1 MTLLMTLAGCA
12 LVMAASF
19 SGKMLTWRG
28 LGPVIERN
36 MHFFVSFAAGVL
48 LVVVYNLSSE
58 IVEHAGTLSAGVP
71 WIALGAVVVLVA
83 FKYIPHFHHH
93 HEKGAHDHSHIDAN
107 RILASDAV
115 HNIGDGAVLAVSYA
129 ASPVVGLA
137 TTLSIVVHE
146 MLQEISEFFVL
157 REAGMPVAR
166 ALLLN
171 FATSAT
177 ILFGAIGAYFALER
191 FEVLEVPL
199 LGLAA
204 GSYLIVIFHDLIP
217 HSLESAYDRRHWS
230 LHAAYFLAGVI
241 LMALI
246 VMLLPHAEVGH

>member
-1 MTLLMTLAGCA
+1 MTLVACA
-12 LVMAASF
+12 IVMIASF

-93 HEKGAHDHSHIDAN
+93 HEKGAHGHSHIDAN

-171 FATSAT
+171 VATSAT
-177 ILFGAIGAYFALER
+177 ILLGAIGAYFALER